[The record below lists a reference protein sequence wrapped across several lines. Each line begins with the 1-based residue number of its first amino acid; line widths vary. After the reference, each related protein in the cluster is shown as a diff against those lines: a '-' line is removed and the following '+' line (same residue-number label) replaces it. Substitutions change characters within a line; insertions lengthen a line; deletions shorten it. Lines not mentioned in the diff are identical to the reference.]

1 MDYREVLRGTA
12 SILLIDYPG
21 RIVPETLARRGF
33 EVTAHEG
40 PGPEEYHRY
49 HVDGA
54 EIVKSAG
61 GGPPAAVDLVFSHR
75 PIVELGPIVAEAQR
89 LGAIA
94 LWQHDGYT
102 PDERRQA
109 ESMVAAADLVYI
121 DAPFILDAVAEVLG

>member
-1 MDYREVLRGTA
+1 MDYREVLRATA

-21 RIVPETLARRGF
+21 RIVPDTLARRGF
-33 EVTAHEG
+33 DVTAHEG

-49 HVDGA
+49 RLAGD
-54 EIVKSAG
+54 EIVKGEGSGA
-61 GGPPAAVDLVFSHR
+61 PAAVDLVFSHR
-75 PIVELGPIVAEAQR
+75 PLDELGPIVAEAQR

-109 ESMVAAADLVYI
+109 ESMVTTAGLVYV